1 MTKLHFGIAT
11 IGYFGAAFLTVGMVF
26 LGNSYRRL
34 ANTNEALSADIQLL
48 VEAYTSSEKDFCL
61 LAPAPDDWLI
71 WEEMPY
77 KKVIPQTQQ
86 IEQ

>member
-11 IGYFGAAFLTVGMVF
+11 IGYFGAAFLTVGMIF
-26 LGNSYRRL
+26 LGNSYHRH
-34 ANTNEALSADIQLL
+34 ANSNKELSGNIQALI
-48 VEAYTSSEKDFCL
+48 EAYTSSEKDFCL

-77 KKVIPQTQQ
+77 KSPRTEKYPL
-86 IEQ
+86 

>member
-1 MTKLHFGIAT
+1 MNYAAT
-11 IGYFGAAFLTVGMVF
+11 ITYFALAIVTGGMIF
-26 LGNSYRRL
+26 LGNSYHRV
-34 ANTNEALSADIQLL
+34 ADTNEALSADIQLL

-77 KKVIPQTQQ
+77 KTLN
-86 IEQ
+86 